1 MEYPRALFWGLIY
14 SLYTSTNYPICWSI
28 SGPFSTLTT
37 QTDFSI
43 LKLFSQH
50 TIDALNKDLQAFY
63 DWVIA
68 NKVTI
73 NLSKTCAML
82 IETQQIQTVLQYNVI
97 ADKLMINGTQLE
109 FIEYTKLLG
118 ITIDTNLN

>member
-1 MEYPRALFWGLIY
+1 
-14 SLYTSTNYPICWSI
+14 
-28 SGPFSTLTT
+28 
-37 QTDFSI
+37 
-43 LKLFSQH
+43 
-50 TIDALNKDLQAFY
+50 
-63 DWVIA
+63 
-68 NKVTI
+68 
-73 NLSKTCAML
+73 ML